1 MEIVSQEIAYE
12 KQIVKYFMQDKKSTC
27 HDSNEIFKDI
37 YTHLEQLEDKIKVLG
52 KYLNVDF
59 NTNLFY
65 FLCKYDYVRNVLKD
79 ILSNFGLIN
88 KNFYQVLEIGL
99 NQYLPKPILSRSY
112 SYKGI
117 HEYLLTQ
124 LNRFL
129 KDIEIEKNI
138 EIVWDFKEHYEVSGL
153 GYIESSFYHQD
164 MPMNFSIYAHEI
176 GHVLLQEKKVLSDF
190 YDEYARYSD
199 KILLSDDFK
208 GYDEYI
214 DVADICDEIL
224 CDLFGYFYFGDGYMF
239 SYISELAGSELDISF
254 LDDNGDFVYN
264 EIGYNKKRDSL
275 LIRFCVL
282 AEIICDFSID
292 KELQYDENPY
302 CLNGFVSLFKNEF
315 IKYYSIHDRLEKY
328 ARQHIDILEII
339 SEQLSKF
346 MQIDHNRKRITD
358 FFTTTISKNAKNQ
371 LFSRDIFIKSWRTF
385 IDNGTVDVDSFRKNL
400 IKIDN
405 EHKQQVAV
413 FGKLAINNMN
423 KDKIK
428 SVYTKTKF
436 LFGMYNFF
444 TIKDGNELDVLF
456 RDIEYYET
464 KQLLIELDKN
474 SDVYIDTNKIF
485 NLIVTIKIDD
495 NCISEN
501 IDKFIQ
507 YKKTN
512 FSQYHYTLYKTLGPK
527 DMFCMFENLDLE
539 SVFDIK
545 KTMADKFSRTHSFI
559 YLSDTEESN
568 KSINGFVVR
577 VIARVNSKFESSK
590 YIKDFDIVI
599 TTGIFDYEF
608 SLKGEE
614 FNINKIFELMQD
626 ENILDMQV
634 KIDKKVV

>member
-1 MEIVSQEIAYE
+1 MKE
-12 KQIVKYFMQDKKSTC
+12 KKSIC

-37 YTHLEQLEDKIKVLG
+37 YNHLEQLEDDIGVL
-52 KYLNVDF
+52 KNYLNITIND
-59 NTNLFY
+59 NLFL
-65 FLCKYDYVRNVLKD
+65 FLCKYDYIRNFLQE

-99 NQYLPKPILSRSY
+99 NQYLPKPVLSRSY

-124 LNRFL
+124 LNIFL
-129 KDIEIEKNI
+129 KNIGIEKNI
-138 EIVWDFKEHYEVSGL
+138 EIVWDFKEHYKVSRF

-164 MPMNFSIYAHEI
+164 IPMNFSIYAHEI
-176 GHVLLQEKKVLSDF
+176 GHILLQEKKELSDF
-190 YDEYARYSD
+190 YGEYVRYSD

-214 DVADICDEIL
+214 NIADICDEIL
-224 CDLFGYFYFGDGYMF
+224 CDLFGCSYFGDGYIF
-239 SYISELAGSELDISF
+239 SYLSELAGSEFNISF
-254 LDDNGDFVYN
+254 LDDNGDFVYT
-264 EIGYNKKRDSL
+264 EIGYNIKRDSL
-275 LIRFCVL
+275 LVRFFVL
-282 AEIICDFSID
+282 ADIIDDFFID
-292 KELQYDENPY
+292 KELIYENKESIFFFKD
-302 CLNGFVSLFKNEF
+302 FVSLHKSEF
-315 IKYYSIHDRLEKY
+315 IKHYSIHDRLKKY

-346 MQIDHNRKRITD
+346 MQIDYNRKRITD

-385 IDNGTVDVDSFRKNL
+385 IDNGTVDVDGFRKNL
-400 IKIDN
+400 IKINN
-405 EHKQQVAV
+405 EHKQKVAV
-413 FGKLAINNMN
+413 FGKLAINNIN

-428 SVYTKTKF
+428 SVYKKTKF

-444 TIKDGNELDVLF
+444 TIKDGSDLDVLF

-501 IDKFIQ
+501 IDEFIQ

-539 SVFDIK
+539 SLFDIK

-577 VIARVNSKFESSK
+577 VIARVNSKFKSSK

-608 SLKGEE
+608 SLKGKE
-614 FNINKIFELMQD
+614 FDTYKVFELMQD

-634 KIDKKVV
+634 KIDKKVGYDAKWYDN